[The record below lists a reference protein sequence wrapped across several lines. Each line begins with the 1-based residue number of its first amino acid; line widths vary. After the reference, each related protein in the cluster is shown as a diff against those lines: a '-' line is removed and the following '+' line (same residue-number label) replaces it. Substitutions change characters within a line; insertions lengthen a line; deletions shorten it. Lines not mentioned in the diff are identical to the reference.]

1 MTDMPS
7 IEEMDQII
15 QPTVT
20 PNTPDVE
27 ALEKEIRK
35 DIEIKG
41 DVVNECRRLPEISA
55 KYACALAKLE
65 HDEFQADEKVKAIR
79 SKIVLAFEDNPK
91 AFLENVRH
99 RNMQIVEAVY
109 RAHPQYKKAVQ
120 EQLLVARMRKMVAQ
134 AAYSI
139 DQKRSMLQCL
149 MQARLA
155 GIAEINMVDAPDGG
169 RMKTESESL

>member
-1 MTDMPS
+1 MTEMPS
-7 IEEMDQII
+7 VDEMDKII
-15 QPTVT
+15 QPVVT
-20 PNTPDVE
+20 PTSPEAD
-27 ALEKEIRK
+27 ALEKEICN
-35 DIEIKG
+35 DIEIKS
-41 DVVNECRRLPEISA
+41 DVVNECRHLPEISA

-65 HDEFQADEKVKAIR
+65 HDEFQADEKVKSIR
-79 SKIVLAFEDNPK
+79 SKIILAFEDNPK

-120 EQLLVARMRKMVAQ
+120 EQLTIARMRKMVAQ
-134 AAYSI
+134 AAYAI

-155 GIAEINMVDAPDGG
+155 GIAEINMVDSPRGE
-169 RMKTESESL
+169 RVKNESESL